1 MRIGLCPGYYDKI
14 SIVAVAAALCD
25 PSDRS
30 SCGCSHSGTMLEVC
44 ACVVDSGYPARS
56 GACVVVPPTLDAGVS
71 AASPGSI
78 VQWFPDSPVGAGL
91 ELFLV

>member
-1 MRIGLCPGYYDKI
+1 MRIGLCPGYCEKI
-14 SIVAVAAALCD
+14 PIVVFAAALCD
-25 PSDRS
+25 PSDRA
-30 SCGCSHSGTMLEVC
+30 SCGCALSDTILKVC

-71 AASPGSI
+71 AASPCSI
-78 VQWFPDSPVGAGL
+78 VQLFPDSPVGAGL